1 MLASKL
7 KMTTAIHPVR
17 QRSRAM
23 QLRQVNVLRHVE
35 RHSSALEER
44 IAWHCE
50 MAIATSQQDI
60 CHSIPEGR
68 AT

>member
-7 KMTTAIHPVR
+7 KTMKAIHPVR

-23 QLRQVNVLRHVE
+23 QLRQANAPRHGE

-44 IAWHCE
+44 IAWRCE
-50 MAIATSQQDI
+50 MAIATPQQDI